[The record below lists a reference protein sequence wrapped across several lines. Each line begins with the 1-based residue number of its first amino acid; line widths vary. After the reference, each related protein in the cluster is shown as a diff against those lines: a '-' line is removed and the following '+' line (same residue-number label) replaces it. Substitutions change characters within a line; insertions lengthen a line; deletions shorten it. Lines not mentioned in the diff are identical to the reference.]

1 MYNGSYKL
9 WVNSGLFS
17 LNITRCQ
24 EAEPFLNGTRNTDK
38 SMLYTFLHPFLGIG
52 LLTSGGEKWL
62 HRRRIL
68 TPAFHFNILNG
79 FYRTFCEEIEKL
91 TKLIDEQVEQ
101 GVSEIELQSTMS
113 QYTLN
118 TICET
123 SMGVKLDAM
132 EGSLEYRKGLYKVGE
147 FLLHRVVRPWLYVDF
162 VFWILGYTGKLARL
176 LKPLHQFTTAIIA
189 QRRQLFREG
198 LLDDET
204 SATAGLADN
213 TYGISSASGKKR
225 YAMLDTLLAAE
236 AQGMIDDSGIRE
248 EVDTFT
254 FEGHDT
260 TAAALIF
267 ICLTFSWEAEIQDR
281 VYQELCKLREER
293 SYGDDQYFQLSDFG
307 SLKYFDRVIKEC
319 LRMWPPVAFISRTVS
334 EEILLPDG
342 RRIPCGCIANLHIF
356 DMHRDPECFPNPER
370 FDPNRF

>member
-1 MYNGSYKL
+1 
-9 WVNSGLFS
+9 
-17 LNITRCQ
+17 
-24 EAEPFLNGTRNTDK
+24 
-38 SMLYTFLHPFLGIG
+38 
-52 LLTSGGEKWL
+52 
-62 HRRRIL
+62 
-68 TPAFHFNILNG
+68 
-79 FYRTFCEEIEKL
+79 
-91 TKLIDEQVEQ
+91 
-101 GVSEIELQSTMS
+101 MS

-147 FLLHRVVRPWLYVDF
+147 SLLHRVVRPWLYIDF
-162 VFWILGYTGKLARL
+162 IFWILGYAGKLARL

-236 AQGMIDDSGIRE
+236 AQGMIDDAGIRE

-260 TAAALIF
+260 TAAALVFIF
-267 ICLTFSWEAEIQDR
+267 LTFSWEAEIQDR
-281 VYQELCKLREER
+281 VYQELCQLREER
-293 SYGDDQYFQLSDFG
+293 SYGDDQHFQLSDFG

-334 EEILLPDG
+334 EDILLPDG

-356 DMHRDPECFPNPER
+356 DMHRDPEYFPDPER
-370 FDPNRF
+370 FDPSRFLPENVAKRNPYAYVPFSAGQRNCIGQKYALLEIKAAVAHLVLRYRILPVTNLHEIRFIADLVLRASNPLKVQFQRRTT